1 LPGELLDIIA
11 ILDDDGERNDPSR
24 LIETIE
30 EDDFD
35 PIFAG
40 RRFARPAHMLDRIVH
55 SHLSARVA
63 VNVQQ
68 PATRLSIAIINPT
81 AGA

>member
-40 RRFARPAHMLDRIVH
+40 RRFARPAHMLDRIV
-55 SHLSARVA
+55 
-63 VNVQQ
+63 QQ